1 MASPPANRIFPS
13 GFSQFPGSVMID
25 DFMAVETDYRLVP
38 SASTVDP
45 RWLWF
50 FSTQGG
56 TSTTWLATAFALNRA
71 P

>member
-1 MASPPANRIFPS
+1 
-13 GFSQFPGSVMID
+13 MID

-38 SASTVDP
+38 STSTIDP

-56 TSTTWLATAFALNRA
+56 TSTTWLATVFALNRA